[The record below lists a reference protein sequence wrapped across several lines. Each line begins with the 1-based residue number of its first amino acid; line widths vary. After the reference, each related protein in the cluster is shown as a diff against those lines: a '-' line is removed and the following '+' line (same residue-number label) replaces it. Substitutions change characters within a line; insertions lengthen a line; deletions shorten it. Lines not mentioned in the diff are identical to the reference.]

1 MHDKDISF
9 AANAAGYD
17 NGFMGRLSRRFYALA
32 VDNILLKDGA
42 SLLDVGCGT
51 GALLEKLHMRATREH
66 LRLDFFGI
74 DYEPDMLAVAAERL
88 TDTPLQLASASD
100 MPYPDAS
107 FDIIVACMAYHH
119 FSDKPRFAK
128 EAHRILKS
136 NGLLYII
143 DPLLPFVIRKP
154 LNGLLKQVRVNGCF
168 YTPEEISQQFCKH
181 GFRTSRV
188 CINGFAQ
195 LVELANN

>member
-17 NGFMGRLSRRFYALA
+17 KGFMGRLSRRFYDLA

-42 SLLDVGCGT
+42 SLLDVGCGS
-51 GALLEKLHMRATREH
+51 GALLEKLYMRATREH

-74 DYEPDMLAVAAERL
+74 DYEPNMLAVAAKRL
-88 TDTPLQLASASD
+88 PEAPLLLACASD
-100 MPYPDAS
+100 MPYPSAS
-107 FDIIVACMAYHH
+107 FDSIVACMAYHH
-119 FSDKPRFAK
+119 FSDKPGFAQ
-128 EAHRILKS
+128 EARRILKP

-143 DPLLPFVIRKP
+143 DPLLPFVIRKS
-154 LNGLLKQVRVNGCF
+154 LNGLLKHLRINGCF
-168 YTPEEISQQFCKH
+168 YTPEEISQQFYRH

-188 CINGFAQ
+188 CTNGFAQ